1 MRIALL
7 FILFCLGATQIFAQN
22 IVETYGARA
31 NALGNG
37 ASTHSD
43 VFSVFTNQAGLANVE
58 TISVGVWGENRF
70 LISDLNAAGLAVAI
84 PTKSGTFGLGVN
96 SYGLESFNTQ
106 RATLAYGRKL
116 FENRLS
122 IGAEFDLYNF
132 NVGEFGNTPANSTTV
147 INFGLGIQYSFKDRF
162 IAAAHI
168 LNPIEAKLTD
178 RNDLIESVFKLGL
191 SYIPSDQVGIYL
203 ETKKSYHFPAS
214 FIGGIEYSILKKL
227 TLRAG
232 FTTLPSRII
241 DGRYSTDLATFSAG
255 IGLNFKPIFI
265 DIANRF
271 HPVLGSTPSISI
283 SFNKTKKVADEKL

>member
-7 FILFCLGATQIFAQN
+7 IIFFCLGATQIVAQN
-22 IVETYGARA
+22 VVETYGAKA
-31 NALGNG
+31 NALGNA

-43 VFSVFTNQAGLANVE
+43 AFSVFTNQAGLANVE
-58 TISVGVWGENRF
+58 TLSIGVYGENRF

-96 SYGLESFNTQ
+96 SYGLEDYNTQ

-116 FENRLS
+116 FENKLS

-132 NVGEFGNTPANSTTV
+132 NVGEYGSTSV

-168 LNPIEAKLTD
+168 LNPIETELTNNFEFIED
-178 RNDLIESVFKLGL
+178 NDLLESVFKLGL
-191 SYIPSDQVGIYL
+191 AYIPSDQVGVYL
-203 ETKKSYHFPAS
+203 ETKKSFHFPAS
-214 FIGGIEYSILKKL
+214 LTGGIEYSILEKL

-241 DGRYSTDLATFSAG
+241 DSKYSTDLATFSAG
-255 IGLNFKPIFI
+255 IGLNFKPVFI

-271 HPVLGSTPSISI
+271 HPVLGHTPSISI
-283 SFNKTKKVADEKL
+283 SFNKTKVANEKL